1 MDIAGLD
8 FEKVWYKVLGQVI
21 TICSPKQWYTK
32 LYFWNDMN
40 DYNYMNKLSFYLR
53 YINT

>member
-1 MDIAGLD
+1 MWFIKKPCEQHYYLPVHVVFKATSSG
-8 FEKVWYKVLGQVI
+8 
-21 TICSPKQWYTK
+21 
-32 LYFWNDMN
+32 NNMN